1 MHLAS
6 ILNQGY
12 IARNRARIQLKVSL
26 RVQPYHAEGYMVICQ
41 TRHQCAR
48 EGYLLCSKPHCYC
61 GAESGQNPIL
71 LNLVQCSF
79 LSIETPPQT
88 RSPALLKYWFT
99 HTARDGL
106 RSTDLLFANM
116 SSPNLET
123 LPESTLLEKK
133 KLHRDSTY
141 KHCVPSTGRK
151 SPVPAALKSYD
162 ILQPPEE
169 VDSSSHVLQMGG
181 EEVTEDE

>member
-1 MHLAS
+1 MPHILVSILLLSVYVFLKTTLWGRYDYYAPFTEKETDAHLAS
-6 ILNQGY
+6 VLNQGY

-61 GAESGQNPIL
+61 GAESGQNRIL
-71 LNLVQCSF
+71 LNLGQCSF
-79 LSIETPPQT
+79 LSIETPSQT

-99 HTARDGL
+99 HIARDGL

-116 SSPNLET
+116 SSPNL
-123 LPESTLLEKK
+123 PESTLLEKK
-133 KLHRDSTY
+133 KIT
-141 KHCVPSTGRK
+141 
-151 SPVPAALKSYD
+151 
-162 ILQPPEE
+162 
-169 VDSSSHVLQMGG
+169 
-181 EEVTEDE
+181 